1 VSRLVALVERG
12 GDDGSELQ
20 IHSPAVGLFGKAPR
34 LGEVLVGGSRVGR
47 LDRLGRGVDLVL
59 PRGVGGRVVESR
71 LRNRHHPVE
80 HGQLLLRL
88 LPVEKAALGEE
99 AIEAPQGADQEVP
112 EGTHAVTSPT
122 HGMFYRRPGPDSPA
136 YVEPG
141 QQVETGATLALV
153 EVMKCFTSIAYGGE
167 GLPPRAEIVEVCAE
181 DGAEIKADQLLF
193 VVRPVQ

>member
-1 VSRLVALVERG
+1 MG
-12 GDDGSELQ
+12 
-20 IHSPAVGLFGKAPR
+20 R
-34 LGEVLVGGSRVGR
+34 LG
-47 LDRLGRGVDLVL
+47 RLGRGVDLVL
-59 PRGVGGRVVESR
+59 PRGVGGRVVECR
-71 LRNRHHPVE
+71 LRNRRDPVE

-88 LPVEKAALGEE
+88 LPVKGAAVGEDTL
-99 AIEAPQGADQEVP
+99 EAPQAADQEVP

-141 QQVETGATLALV
+141 QLVDIGATLALV
-153 EVMKCFTSIAYGGE
+153 EVMKCFTAIAYGGE

-193 VVRPVQ
+193 VVRPA